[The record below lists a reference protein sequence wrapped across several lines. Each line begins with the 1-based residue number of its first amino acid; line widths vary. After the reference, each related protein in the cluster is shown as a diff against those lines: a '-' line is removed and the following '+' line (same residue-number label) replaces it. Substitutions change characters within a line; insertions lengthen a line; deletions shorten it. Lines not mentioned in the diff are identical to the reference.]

1 MCIKSVKIFN
11 SYTRRKGKMVNALA
25 QILIILL
32 NIHSLLFVLECLLY
46 YVLTYIKERWLF
58 LKTKIHVLTYVHL
71 INTLRILHTQT

>member
-46 YVLTYIKERWLF
+46 YVLTYIKER
-58 LKTKIHVLTYVHL
+58 
-71 INTLRILHTQT
+71 